1 MGKNIVLFVD
11 DELTILN
18 SIRQAVVDEDY
29 QAMFANSGQ
38 QALAIMEQEAVT
50 VLATDMSMPVMDGL
64 TLLKTVIEKYPAIV
78 GMVLSGYT
86 QNSQVMATIDKGDI
100 FKFIT
105 KPWKR
110 EEELLESVRAAIEYY
125 NFRQE
130 GGNFKKS
137 LKQRS
142 KVNKNGLKIME
153 EKASTIKTDFD
164 NVKKLD
170 QWIFRFV
177 KNKLVAGDANVATDQ
192 QFFLEQIDT
201 VSALHSAY
209 MDILPTNII
218 EFDLERVKQ
227 DLNEFMMQR
236 GTNWKLEVNSS
247 NSVNCVGNYKLL
259 LLVLTTL
266 WNNLTQLGT
275 DKPMYCQVAGG
286 VIDDKVKLNF
296 SIITP
301 SIITQARDRKYAD
314 GIEKLH
320 MIVALFNELC
330 ALSNIYIVMQDRSEE
345 LLVLIQL
352 EYSNHA

>member
-11 DELTILN
+11 DELTVLN
-18 SIRQAVVDEDY
+18 SIRQAVADEDY

-50 VLATDMSMPVMDGL
+50 VLVTDMSMPEMDGL

-86 QNSQVMATIDKGDI
+86 QISQVMATIDQGDI

-130 GGNFKKS
+130 GGNFKQS

-142 KVNKNGLKIME
+142 KVNKNELKIME

-164 NVKKLD
+164 NIKKLD
-170 QWIFRFV
+170 QWIFRFM

-209 MDILPTNII
+209 MDILPTNIT

-227 DLNEFMMQR
+227 DLNEFMLQR
-236 GTNWKLEVNSS
+236 GTNWKLEVN
-247 NSVNCVGNYKLL
+247 
-259 LLVLTTL
+259 
-266 WNNLTQLGT
+266 
-275 DKPMYCQVAGG
+275 
-286 VIDDKVKLNF
+286 
-296 SIITP
+296 
-301 SIITQARDRKYAD
+301 
-314 GIEKLH
+314 
-320 MIVALFNELC
+320 
-330 ALSNIYIVMQDRSEE
+330 
-345 LLVLIQL
+345 
-352 EYSNHA
+352 